1 MLRWYCWLIF
11 FAIAILSTWTFP
23 ADEAVDESNLVVVGN
38 EYEKNEDVAD
48 ARAILIEED
57 EEDED
62 DDDDDDDEGIVED
75 GTLAITDRYLSKKKP
90 QKYKNDKDDSPPS
103 NGKNKNGKK
112 PYKKKCFYF
121 GKKPKGYYPQKP
133 PQKPGNDQV
142 KNSS

>member
-48 ARAILIEED
+48 ARAILSEED
-57 EEDED
+57 EEDE

-75 GTLAITDRYLSKKKP
+75 GTLAITDRYLSKKK
-90 QKYKNDKDDSPPS
+90 
-103 NGKNKNGKK
+103 KNGKK